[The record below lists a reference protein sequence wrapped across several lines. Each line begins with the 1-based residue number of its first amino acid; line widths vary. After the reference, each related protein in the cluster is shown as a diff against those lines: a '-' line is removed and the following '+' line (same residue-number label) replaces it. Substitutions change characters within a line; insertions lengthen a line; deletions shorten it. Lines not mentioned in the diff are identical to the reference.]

1 MKEFHTIPTTTR
13 APGYVATVLP
23 LADDAAGFG
32 THRVG
37 FYGGGKLIITRDY
50 ADNKQAAKAAD
61 EWRKG

>member
-1 MKEFHTIPTTTR
+1 MTTFHTLPTTTR
-13 APGYVATVLP
+13 DLGFPATVLP
-23 LADDAAGFG
+23 LAAGAEGFG

-50 ADNKQAAKAAD
+50 ADNKQAEKAAK

>member
-1 MKEFHTIPTTTR
+1 MTAFHTLPTTTR

-23 LADDAAGFG
+23 IPEGATGFG
-32 THRVG
+32 TYRVG